1 MSTTPLDPA
10 DEGLWVTPGELKAWW
25 TDCPPADQARELLW
39 AAQDQCI
46 AYAPALDDADPPAR
60 YKRALR
66 LQARELW
73 QAGTRDTAA
82 DTVGMD
88 GYAVRI
94 RPLSAVVRQ
103 LLRPPSAL
111 GPIG

>member
-1 MSTTPLDPA
+1 MSEAPDQGA
-10 DEGLWVTPGELKAWW
+10 DAGLWVTPAELAAWW
-25 TDCPPADQARELLW
+25 KDCPAVDQARELLW
-39 AAQDQCI
+39 AAQDQCT

-82 DTVGMD
+82 DTVGLD

-103 LLRPPSAL
+103 LLRPPRPL
-111 GPIG
+111 GPLG